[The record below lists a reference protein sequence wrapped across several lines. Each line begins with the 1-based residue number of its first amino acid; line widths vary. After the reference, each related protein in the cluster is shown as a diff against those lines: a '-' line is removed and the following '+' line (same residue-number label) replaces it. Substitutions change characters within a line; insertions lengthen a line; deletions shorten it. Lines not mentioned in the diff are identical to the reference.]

1 MCDTCLLREFTRR
14 LRKMESRILSAFNEM
29 ETRIMSAVEDLNA
42 KIAGLE
48 QNVADTAAG
57 VSSVATS
64 IGELK
69 AEIQALKDQLAANA
83 ANGLSA
89 EQTAEAIAKLD
100 ALVQST
106 QVNEDALNGLVS
118 G

>member
-1 MCDTCLLREFTRR
+1 MCKLCLLSAITRR
-14 LRKMESRILSAFNEM
+14 IRKSKHQILSALNEM

-48 QNVADTAAG
+48 QNVTDTAAG

-83 ANGLSA
+83 ENGLTA